1 MTQAKTPD
9 TTKPTNEPPK
19 SRLGITVTG
28 LVNDV
33 RQTKNGNSY
42 MMKIT
47 TDSSFIT
54 VFSKE
59 NGLKVGDDYVAL
71 LRGLS
76 VDKYGGLTAFEAERL
91 G

>member
-9 TTKPTNEPPK
+9 TTKSTKEVPK

-33 RQTKNGNSY
+33 RETKNGNSY
-42 MMKIT
+42 MLKIT

-76 VDKYGGLTAFEAERL
+76 VDKYGGLSAFEAERL

>member
-1 MTQAKTPD
+1 MTQAKTPES
-9 TTKPTNEPPK
+9 TKPTPEPPK

-33 RQTKNGNSY
+33 RKTKKGDNY
-42 MMKIT
+42 MLKIT

-59 NGLKVGDDYVAL
+59 NG
-71 LRGLS
+71 
-76 VDKYGGLTAFEAERL
+76 
-91 G
+91 